1 MALADKLKAAAVP
14 YGQQALTVNAADLT
28 AYRDYSAESLLTTLK
43 ESLAGLSGS
52 LATATQSSVQLL
64 QDTDQELLKNQIM
77 LYVRARYYE
86 DGPDGSG
93 AGKYLMNE
101 IIKQLDASGVKTY
114 LRYYDYDWDGLDT
127 ETSNLVS
134 GAFGLQAGLEKI
146 KAFFTDPNGEFDKYD
161 LWGVSR
167 TDLAASYLPG
177 VENLLKGSLH
187 SLITRTLNSSGKQ
200 LTLGGGMLDDD
211 ETMYL
216 DLTASGVNTQAKTNK
231 VLALARLYDDVVAN
245 YIGSKNVFATLLK
258 SERGFTDVKLDEI
271 FNAYKNSAGVDGN
284 AGVRGFA
291 VDSNNTLDM
300 SRTTIP
306 LPSVG
311 GVTIDVTKYATLRSA
326 TNAKV
331 NQLNGTFKTTYE
343 GQINSVSTLVQGA
356 LTNRDF
362 SQAKLAD
369 IADKIVG
376 LQTFLD
382 PRLSQTADTGIAAE
396 ARLAKTD
403 VYAKLVAGTGTLSTA
418 TGTGLVDLIRE
429 TGTLSQKIAT
439 ANFVAVASQK
449 AATSFDTL
457 SATFTSTNGEN
468 VRAAYQQATDLIADF
483 SDFDARRPGTVEQ
496 PVGLN
501 ESIQRMAVAQKNAG
515 RFEAYVNTLQ
525 GTFAF
530 DAFKTSFLQNQA
542 DLTDFLANHPGYAA
556 NLITESRA
564 AAQTGSLAADGR
576 DIGQPVAI
584 NQIEYGFFAES
595 LTTAQADLAALRTK
609 LAREYTVTI
618 REWWYTR
625 TVQLSYTSDARHVQQ
640 LALVNALSTR
650 VNAAKTFTDPAVR
663 QQNTLL
669 AKQQAY
675 DTTRAAAT
683 NNVAT
688 NRATYDSLKSRLNN
702 QYAVLQK
709 LSGFAIDIVTKSRP
723 GQSAAGFTDPGS
735 LISELKSY
743 SDRYEVLDKGQTV
756 TAKNVDEFLPGKTA
770 TSVLRRVD
778 RTDSQFVTSISVL
791 GGANGLRINVGQDD
805 VENLT
810 LSLGDQADTVTVREL
825 ASESARITV
834 NTGSGND
841 TVNVGSVG
849 HTLTGILSKLVID
862 GGLGSDTVNIDNAGS
877 LADAVTTPDVSGTLT
892 ASGLRG
898 LSMKGGIDYSGAE
911 SLAITLGSGRDT
923 FTVAGTSDGTT
934 TSIDGT
940 SGDDRFIVKGE
951 AQNGLA
957 GILGGISLTGRGTAA
972 TLVIDGSQVAANA
985 VRQIGMLT
993 ATSVSGF
1000 SMGGQ
1005 IDYAGFADTTLKL
1018 NNADIT
1024 IASTQTGKTN
1034 VITGGKADTLTIRN
1048 YQGLLDVKTWGGAD
1062 TITVFGTA
1070 AELIGVGTLTVD
1082 GGEDSDS
1089 YVVNSPTGG
1098 GTTTHTITLAD
1109 TGTAGRDTLKFMGSS
1124 GDDRIKFDTVYDKSN
1139 DTANAKPEFSQN
1151 RWTGF
1156 GSHGDGLIVAGPKTN
1171 AAGSQPIDTGNL
1183 AALANGS
1190 DSSAALTAVKVAG
1203 RDESGNF
1210 LVLNYGKSLE
1220 TIDVRGDAG
1229 DDTFESNDTAQ
1240 AINVYGDRGNDQFYV
1255 GEVYAFDTVLVD
1267 GEEVQVVTEVS
1278 HGASQPMR
1286 VSGGD
1291 GNDYFEVSHNAAP
1304 ISLFGDNGNDT
1315 FFVRALLTYNAD
1327 ATIVAV
1333 DSAVTKVGAGS
1344 DPTLTTPQKPV
1355 STDSVDIDT
1364 LVYLE
1369 NANIEISG
1377 GSGFDSV
1384 AIVGT
1389 ALADTFYVFTEVVDG
1404 RKMQRIYGAGMKLTD
1419 LLDVEQVQII
1429 TGAGDDKVY
1438 LYGFDM
1444 PGTAELA
1451 INTGRGSDSVYVGGA
1466 AQTFTLRYPANSRTA
1481 FVTVDGFEQ
1490 ADPTPI
1496 TGGLAIDQTKA
1507 RSSIVPFTINDPAH
1521 AVTRTMP
1528 AASALSGIHN
1538 PVVVFDPEG
1547 LKDTI
1552 VFSGL
1557 QGQTALISADRTL
1570 FTRTFTTDPSK
1581 FTTVS
1586 DGVTGVQAA
1595 GKLTS
1600 LVNQFKLL
1608 PPAGKADLRKHLDE
1622 VLAQQIRFND
1632 RYLDSGLIDR
1642 LATLTGNQTEYVTI
1656 TAGTAYKTFLNET
1669 NSGTLTTARGQ
1680 LDAFLRTLGY
1690 TVSYKVVPNPD
1701 RSGSSL
1707 YDIDKISSADGIRL
1721 AWKGQYTEIVQDGV
1735 TLRDIVGV
1743 SLVTVVDQKLA
1754 VSAGYLSKP
1763 EVASTERFN
1772 AVYVPGQ
1779 QPMVFF
1785 NALDE
1790 VTISLAT
1797 DKPSTLTLDN
1807 SLYTGSLIAYG
1818 GDQGDQFNVNAIAGP
1833 TFLHGGGGDDRFT
1846 VGQGVA
1852 GKINGSLFLFGDAG
1866 TDSVVVNSGPTA
1878 GSGVQATT
1886 NTVQHTLY
1894 QEEVSTINSALSL
1907 TTDAI
1912 ENQQIG
1918 DRMRVASVPYAQ
1930 AAAEASAEALE
1941 SVLKAKGKELS
1952 DTIANQ
1958 LTKTKTKFSDGVS
1971 SLITTQQNLVTSTL
1985 TDSLKQY
1992 YDARAALDAAIEEE
2006 AVTEEQI
2013 SADAR
2018 SIVKRLFGLA
2028 ADQAF
2033 VGNKGYRQLAFGALS
2048 ALGDRYNPGRY
2059 TLKSEPTASD
2069 LMNGFSTSIQL
2080 SIDPSTT
2087 QGTFH
2092 LRFDVENPDG
2102 SVRTIETDP
2111 INYDLSNAAATL
2123 AKTTNFSTRP
2133 TTVDMSQKTIVLYG
2147 LPAEAIRT
2155 MQLVVDSRFLKPID
2169 GHLWDADAPS
2179 ITATTYGLRFDL
2191 RIHGSPASDP
2201 AGVFPRT
2208 ESGSFFTQLSSVS
2221 DIEDLQ
2227 ALRRQATAVLAN
2239 KDELTKILDKA
2250 TENVAATYGSQ
2261 GLSTVAPTP
2270 DDLETYYVLAAANA
2284 NGTTGQADT
2293 TGQAAFLVGDVPVVK
2308 YKLSGIATTISL
2320 DVGVA
2325 LDRFDK
2331 AVAEARKL
2339 ADDPTSAGFRDAVGG
2354 TLSQSLAGLDAMA
2367 GSSAFGS
2374 AFKEQLASLGQQIGT
2389 EILFSAENQDLV
2401 QLKSLQS
2408 ASVSDDTVAGFAA
2421 AAAFRKIVS
2430 PSWQQAVD
2438 LFKGPFATVIETY
2451 DLADAIAIKLTAYE
2465 SGEFEDFQRFVPL
2478 RGTAFKDLCGC
2489 NMRAFAMSMK
2499 YLDGTFDLA
2508 DFKRDILATRATLD
2522 AHQTESDVSSLLADA
2537 SLAAQ
2542 YSQQLS
2548 TLLNDQ
2554 ATVTEIGIRND
2565 SVVGFLDKALDDAD
2579 ASFDALKE
2587 KLETEYTVTFGG
2599 STFFG
2604 FYIPAVTF
2612 TLSYTG
2618 DPRYQN
2624 ALSQKEKARSAYNEA
2639 ATAAT
2644 QPGANAETLA
2654 QRISDLKGKLDV
2666 VQARIN
2672 ATTENVQDIKST
2684 IRQQYR
2690 FLQVVSP
2697 IAIDV
2702 VSTTRTTAAAAD
2714 FLAVGASLTK
2724 YFESYSVGTGPGVV
2738 TDSKIFNRSGGSVT
2752 KVTSLSDAFTVLS
2765 LTGLDIAG
2773 STANGI
2779 HVAQDGIESVTVGL
2793 STQRNAFESMAPND
2807 LPVATVSFA
2816 ENQSSV
2822 SPFSTPHVANQFSY
2836 SIVGGADQSQFT
2848 ISPDTGVLSLKGSSD
2863 FEAPAD
2869 AGSDNVYDVV
2879 IQSAVGSIVAS
2890 RAVAVSV
2897 TNVVD
2902 GPSITS
2908 PGEVSIQERNTL
2920 VQQVLA
2926 VREVTRPQSTL
2937 TYSIVDGVDRGLF
2950 AIDSATGSLSFKV
2963 SPDFEAPADADRN
2976 NVYDLTV
2983 QVSDTI
2989 STTTKPLFVRV
3000 TNVNEFGPVFT
3011 TAQNVTIP
3019 ENQGFVQ
3026 QVTGRDQDF
3035 GSVLRYSVTGGPDA
3049 RLFSID
3055 PSTGSLT
3062 FLVAPDFESPQD
3074 DGQDNVYNLLVS
3086 VSDGQLATQQAVA
3099 VSVTNVVDAPSIVS
3113 PSRVEVL
3120 ENSLAPVQT
3129 VVGHREASRPGS
3141 LLTYSIVGGADA
3153 ARFKIDVNTGR
3164 LEFAPVRIFDKLF
3177 PWSPNYE
3184 APADTGRDNV
3194 YDVTVRVSDG
3204 SLTTTKAIAVAVTD
3218 VNEFAPVFKSASQVS
3233 VPENGTAA
3241 LSVTATDADGN
3252 STLQYSIAGGADK
3265 AAFTINPTTGLL
3277 SFKTAPDYENPSDS
3291 DKDNKYNVAVSV
3303 SDGLNVVTQAIAVG
3317 VQNVNEMPTITSSK
3331 SASVAE
3337 NQTAI
3342 MTVKGTDPD
3351 AATRLTYS
3359 IAGGADNGLF
3369 AINVTTGAL
3378 SFKTAPDYETPADSN
3393 KDNVYLVDVMVYDGQ
3408 LSSTHS
3414 HEVTITNIVEAPA
3427 IASQAAKTIQENTTD
3442 VTTVT
3447 AVIDS
3452 TKSSA
3457 DLRYSILG
3465 GPDQTR
3471 FTIDP
3476 TTGLLSFRQ
3485 APNFEKPTD
3494 GGLNNVYNVI
3504 IQVTDGVSP
3513 VTQSIAV
3520 TVANVNEAPVFPAS
3534 LASMSVK
3541 EGRRVVGLVN
3551 AKDEDA
3557 GQQAKLRYSLSSGAD
3572 KNLFTINA
3580 ITGQLLF
3587 KTARDFEV
3595 PSDADKNNVFDVV
3608 VSATDGTLATVQPI
3622 AVTLVNVV
3630 DTPTITSKAAVSMLE
3645 NSFFVQK
3652 VTAFSEMRT
3661 TVVYSLAGG
3670 TDKDRFTIDST
3681 TGDLAFKVAP
3691 DHERPTD
3698 TGANNVY
3705 NVTVKATAG
3714 TRFTARQVAVVV
3726 RNAIDAP
3733 TITSASSV
3741 SVAENGT
3748 AVQTVTAIREK
3759 TRPTAP
3765 LTYSITG
3772 GSDKDLFAINAKTGF
3787 LSFKTAPDYE
3797 RPADSG
3803 TDNVYNVT
3811 VSVSQG
3817 TVGSDGFLSREQ
3829 NIVVLVTNV
3838 VEAPV
3843 ITSPAAVSVAENS
3856 AAVQMIV
3863 AERDKGR
3870 LSIAPTFSITGGAD
3884 LLKFTINQST
3894 GNLVFKVAPN
3904 YELPTDTN
3912 KDNVYEVQVKVAD
3925 GNLSSLQNIRVT
3937 VTNVVDAPTF
3947 TIPTTFTVEEGR
3959 SLDISTLAAVGESGK
3974 TLTYGLS
3981 QIPPFSINPTSG
3993 LLSFKSNLFEGSG
4006 GRPGPSFEDPRGVI
4020 DPKSGN
4026 NTNEYR
4032 GVVTVSDGTLTTEQ
4046 AITVNVTNRDLGP
4059 FITTSSAQSVTENT
4073 TAVTTISAKK
4083 ESTRPTSTLTYEL
4096 TDGGD
4101 NRLFSINKS
4110 TGSLAFNWAPNFE
4123 KPEDTNR
4130 DNVYELTV
4138 VVRDGSTKYGYKN
4151 ILVTVT
4157 DVAGK

>member
-1 MALADKLKAAAVP
+1 
-14 YGQQALTVNAADLT
+14 
-28 AYRDYSAESLLTTLK
+28 
-43 ESLAGLSGS
+43 
-52 LATATQSSVQLL
+52 
-64 QDTDQELLKNQIM
+64 
-77 LYVRARYYE
+77 
-86 DGPDGSG
+86 
-93 AGKYLMNE
+93 
-101 IIKQLDASGVKTY
+101 
-114 LRYYDYDWDGLDT
+114 
-127 ETSNLVS
+127 
-134 GAFGLQAGLEKI
+134 
-146 KAFFTDPNGEFDKYD
+146 
-161 LWGVSR
+161 
-167 TDLAASYLPG
+167 
-177 VENLLKGSLH
+177 
-187 SLITRTLNSSGKQ
+187 
-200 LTLGGGMLDDD
+200 
-211 ETMYL
+211 
-216 DLTASGVNTQAKTNK
+216 
-231 VLALARLYDDVVAN
+231 
-245 YIGSKNVFATLLK
+245 
-258 SERGFTDVKLDEI
+258 
-271 FNAYKNSAGVDGN
+271 
-284 AGVRGFA
+284 
-291 VDSNNTLDM
+291 
-300 SRTTIP
+300 
-306 LPSVG
+306 
-311 GVTIDVTKYATLRSA
+311 
-326 TNAKV
+326 
-331 NQLNGTFKTTYE
+331 
-343 GQINSVSTLVQGA
+343 
-356 LTNRDF
+356 
-362 SQAKLAD
+362 
-369 IADKIVG
+369 
-376 LQTFLD
+376 
-382 PRLSQTADTGIAAE
+382 
-396 ARLAKTD
+396 
-403 VYAKLVAGTGTLSTA
+403 
-418 TGTGLVDLIRE
+418 
-429 TGTLSQKIAT
+429 
-439 ANFVAVASQK
+439 
-449 AATSFDTL
+449 
-457 SATFTSTNGEN
+457 
-468 VRAAYQQATDLIADF
+468 
-483 SDFDARRPGTVEQ
+483 
-496 PVGLN
+496 
-501 ESIQRMAVAQKNAG
+501 
-515 RFEAYVNTLQ
+515 EAYVNTLQ

-609 LAREYTVTI
+609 LAKEYTVTI

-625 TVQLSYTSDARHVQQ
+625 TVQLSYISDARYVQQ
-640 LALVNALSTR
+640 LALVNALSSR

-669 AKQQAY
+669 AKQRAY

-683 NNVAT
+683 KNVDAD
-688 NRATYDSLKSRLNN
+688 RATYDSLKSRLNN

-709 LSGFAIDIVTKSRP
+709 LSGFAIDVVTSSRP

-756 TAKNVDEFLPGKTA
+756 TPKNVDEFRPGTSA

-791 GGANGLRINVGQDD
+791 GGANGLRINVGQHD

-810 LSLGDQADTVTVREL
+810 LSFGDQADTVTVREL

-834 NTGSGND
+834 NTGKGND
-841 TVNVGSVG
+841 TVNVGNVG
-849 HTLTGILSKLVID
+849 RTLAGILSTLVID
-862 GGLGSDTVNIDNAGS
+862 GGLDSDTINIDNAGS
-877 LADAVTTPDVSGTLT
+877 QADAVTTPDAAGLLT
-892 ASGLRG
+892 AGGLRG
-898 LSMKGGIDYSGAE
+898 LSMKNGIDYSEAE
-911 SLAITLGSGRDT
+911 SLVITLGSGRDT

-957 GILGGISLTGRGTAA
+957 GILGGISLIGRGTAA

-985 VRQIGMLT
+985 VKQPGTLT

-1005 IDYAGFADTTLKL
+1005 INYAGFADTTLKL
-1018 NNADIT
+1018 NNAGIT
-1024 IASTQTGKTN
+1024 IESTQTGKTH
-1034 VITGGKADTLTIRN
+1034 VVTGDKADTLQINN
-1048 YQGLLDVKTWGGAD
+1048 YQGLLDVKTGGGAD
-1062 TITVFGTA
+1062 TITVFGTT
-1070 AELIGVGTLTVD
+1070 AELIGVGTLTLD
-1082 GGEDSDS
+1082 GGQDSDR

-1109 TGTAGRDTLKFMGSS
+1109 TGTAGRDRLNFMGSS
-1124 GDDRIKFDTVYDKSN
+1124 GDDRIRFDTVYDKSK

-1171 AAGSQPIDTGNL
+1171 AASLQPIDTGNL
-1183 AALANGS
+1183 AALANDS

-1203 RDESGNF
+1203 RDESGNY

-1481 FVTVDGFEQ
+1481 FVTVDGFQQ

-1528 AASALSGIHN
+1528 AAPALSGIHN

-1586 DGVTGVQAA
+1586 EGFTGVQAA
-1595 GKLTS
+1595 GTLTS
-1600 LVNQFKLL
+1600 LVNQFKRL
-1608 PPAGKADLRKHLDE
+1608 PEAGKADLRKQLDE
-1622 VLAQQIRFND
+1622 VLAQQIRYND

-1642 LATLTGNQTEYVTI
+1642 LATLTGNQTESVTI
-1656 TAGTAYKTFLNET
+1656 TADTAYKTFLNET

-2028 ADQAF
+2028 ADQEF

-2048 ALGDRYNPGRY
+2048 ALGDKYNPGRY

-2155 MQLVVDSRFLKPID
+2155 MQLVVDSRFKNPSEYVR
-2169 GHLWDADAPS
+2169 APS

-2191 RIHGSPASDP
+2191 RIYGSPASDP

-2250 TENVAATYGSQ
+2250 TENVAATYASQ
-2261 GLSTVAPTP
+2261 GLSAVAPTP

-2308 YKLSGIATTISL
+2308 DKLSDIATTISG

-2339 ADDPTSAGFRDAVGG
+2339 ADDPTSAGFRDAVGV
-2354 TLSQSLAGLDAMA
+2354 TLSQSLTSLDAMA
-2367 GSSAFGS
+2367 GSSAFVS
-2374 AFKEQLASLGQQIGT
+2374 AFKEQLTSLGQQIKT
-2389 EILFSAENQDLV
+2389 EILFSAEYQDLV
-2401 QLKSLQS
+2401 QLKTLQS

-2430 PSWQQAVD
+2430 PTWQQAVD
-2438 LFKGPFATVIETY
+2438 LFQGPFAAVIETY

-2489 NMRAFAMSMK
+2489 NMRAFATSMK

-2779 HVAQDGIESVTVGL
+2779 HVTQDGIESVTVGL
-2793 STQRNAFESMAPND
+2793 TTQRNAFESMAPND
-2807 LPVATVSFA
+2807 LPVATVSVA

-2836 SIVGGADQSQFT
+2836 SIVGGADQSRFT
-2848 ISPDTGVLSLKGSSD
+2848 ISPDTGVLSFTGSSD

-2869 AGSDNVYDVV
+2869 AGRDNVYDVV

-2937 TYSIVDGVDRGLF
+2937 TYAIVGGADRGLF
-2950 AIDSATGSLSFKV
+2950 VIDSATGRLSFTV

-2989 STTTKPLFVRV
+2989 STTTKPLVVRV
-3000 TNVNEFGPVFT
+3000 TNVNESGPVFT
-3011 TAQNVTIP
+3011 TPQSVTIP

-3120 ENSLAPVQT
+3120 ENSVAPVQT

-3241 LSVTATDADGN
+3241 LSVTATDADGT

-3277 SFKTAPDYENPSDS
+3277 SFKTAPDYEKPSDS
-3291 DKDNKYNVAVSV
+3291 DKDNKYNVTVSV

-3317 VQNVNEMPTITSSK
+3317 VGNVNEMPTITSSK

-3465 GPDQTR
+3465 GLDQTK

-3494 GGLNNVYNVI
+3494 SGLNNVYNVI

-3513 VTQSIAV
+3513 VTQSLAV
-3520 TVANVNEAPVFPAS
+3520 TVANVNEAPVYPS
-3534 LASMSVK
+3534 SVASMSVK
-3541 EGRRVVGLVN
+3541 EGRRVIGLVN

-3557 GQQAKLRYSLSSGAD
+3557 GQQAKLRYSLSGGAD

-3595 PSDADKNNVFDVV
+3595 TSDADKNNVFDVV
-3608 VSATDGTLATVQPI
+3608 ISATDGTLATVQPI

-3630 DTPTITSKAAVSMLE
+3630 DAPTITSKAAVSMLE
-3645 NSFFVQK
+3645 NNFFVQK

-3670 TDKDRFTIDST
+3670 NDKDRFTIDSA

-3691 DHERPTD
+3691 DYERPTD

-3714 TRFTARQVAVVV
+3714 TRVTTRRVAVVV
-3726 RNAIDAP
+3726 RNVVDAP
-3733 TITSASSV
+3733 TITTAASV

-3759 TRPTAP
+3759 TRPSAP
-3765 LTYSITG
+3765 LTYSIAG
-3772 GSDKDLFAINAKTGF
+3772 GADQAAFAINPTTGL
-3787 LSFKTAPDYE
+3787 LSFKTAPNFE
-3797 RPADSG
+3797 KPTDSD
-3803 TDNVYNVT
+3803 TNNVYDVT
-3811 VSVSQG
+3811 VSV
-3817 TVGSDGFLSREQ
+3817 SDGFLSREQ
-3829 NIVVLVTNV
+3829 TFAVSVTNV
-3838 VEAPV
+3838 IEAPV

-3870 LSIAPTFSITGGAD
+3870 LSIAPTFSINGGAD
-3884 LLKFTINQST
+3884 SSMFTINQST
-3894 GNLVFKVAPN
+3894 GNLAFKVAPD
-3904 YELPTDTN
+3904 YERATDTD
-3912 KDNVYEVQVKVAD
+3912 KDNVYEVQVKATV
-3925 GNLSSLQNIRVT
+3925 GLLSSWQTIRVT
-3937 VTNVVDAPTF
+3937 VTNVVDAPSF
-3947 TIPTTFTVEEGR
+3947 TTPAAFIVEEGR

-3974 TLTYGLS
+3974 TLTYSISSVPL
-3981 QIPPFSINPTSG
+3981 SINPTSG

-4006 GRPGPSFEDPRGVI
+4006 GRPGPSFEDPGGVVK
-4020 DPKSGN
+4020 DGK
-4026 NTNEYR
+4026 NTNEYQ
-4032 GVVTVSDGTLTTEQ
+4032 GVVTVSDGTLTAEQ

-4059 FITTSSAQSVTENT
+4059 FITTPSAQSVTENT

-4083 ESTRPTSTLTYEL
+4083 ESTRSTSTLTYEL

-4110 TGSLAFNWAPNFE
+4110 TGSLAFKSAPNFE
-4123 KPEDTNR
+4123 KPEDTNS

-4151 ILVTVT
+4151 IRVTVT